1 MMTIGL
7 TCSYD
12 DENNLTE
19 KQQQNLEYY
28 RLALRD
34 AGAEMKVLFLPDSK
48 IPAEN
53 LQQIAATVCDDLQ
66 GLVISGGADLPPEM
80 FGAAPD
86 PNLGE
91 LVPSMRPAFEKEL
104 VTVMLAQQKPVLG
117 ICYGAQLLN
126 VLEGGSLIQDI
137 PSRCPDAIEHREGAR
152 HAVHTEHGTRL
163 REYLG
168 ENFEVASYHH
178 QSIEKIA
185 LTARL
190 AALAPDG
197 IIEAVEFPKYH
208 FCIGVQ
214 WHPERT
220 RESDATHKLMKNFVN
235 ACRSN
240 DGA

>member
-1 MMTIGL
+1 MTIGL

-48 IPAEN
+48 IFAEN
-53 LQQIAATVCDDLQ
+53 LQQIAATDCDDLQ

-104 VTVMLAQQKPVLG
+104 VTIMLAQQKPVLG

-137 PSRCPDAIEHREGAR
+137 PSHFPNAIEHREGAQHIVR
-152 HAVHTEHGTRL
+152 TKPATHLQEW
-163 REYLG
+163 LG
-168 ENFEVASYHH
+168 ESFEVASYHH
-178 QSIEKIA
+178 QSIDKVA
-185 LTARL
+185 PTAHL
-190 AALAPDG
+190 AALASDG
-197 IIEAVEFPKYH
+197 IIEAVEFPQYR
-208 FCIGVQ
+208 FCLGVQ
-214 WHPERT
+214 WHPERW
-220 RESDATHKLMKNFVN
+220 RESETTQRLLKNFVD
-235 ACRSN
+235 ACK
-240 DGA
+240 